1 MNLLSWSRWFIKLL
15 HTAPC
20 SSLPG
25 WYQTLSS
32 DLKGD
37 WLVSR
42 ENQSTAPAQRSDHV
56 LMKLTF
62 IIITPKIH
70 FPKIIRKEKSELYVD
85 WPSLDFAS
93 NYFFEKL
100 KQFSKEDKNWNNFA
114 ESRNGAILC
123 RWLPNYLTLKI
134 LQNKKM
140 LVTQFRREG
149 NKNIWSLKYL
159 ISKSSEIILNSA
171 RWVCKDLTHI
181 KYLKGE
187 SKTIFSSLLY
197 PVIWK

>member
-1 MNLLSWSRWFIKLL
+1 MVYKTVTHCALLFPPRLISDPELGFERGLIGIKRESEHSSGTEIRSCSHETHIHYY
-15 HTAPC
+15 HTKN
-20 SSLPG
+20 
-25 WYQTLSS
+25 TLS
-32 DLKGD
+32 KNYE
-37 WLVSR
+37 R
-42 ENQSTAPAQRSDHV
+42 EIRIT
-56 LMKLTF
+56 LMKHL
-62 IIITPKIH
+62 
-70 FPKIIRKEKSELYVD
+70 
-85 WPSLDFAS
+85 SLDFAS

-140 LVTQFRREG
+140 SVTQFRGEG

-187 SKTIFSSLLY
+187 SKTIFSSPLY